1 MNPELHMKLR
11 STGDRP
17 CASSRATRNDAA
29 IQMTQTRAMKKYPS
43 AAPEHARGA
52 RASAMV
58 ALARLGDLGAGGAGE
73 GMPPRGDARGKVKTT
88 RRRAR
93 AKASETRSSARN
105 RSEYRITNA
114 RTSVDASGLIC
125 DVGE

>member
-43 AAPEHARGA
+43 AAPEGRERRVGERSRVFDALGGFWARAAPGRGHAGARREARESAVDAVERGA
-52 RASAMV
+52 EPS
-58 ALARLGDLGAGGAGE
+58 
-73 GMPPRGDARGKVKTT
+73 T
-88 RRRAR
+88 
-93 AKASETRSSARN
+93 ARN

-114 RTSVDASGLIC
+114 RANERWC
-125 DVGE
+125 VGANR